1 MLRRDGLVKVL
12 DFGLAKVTE
21 VTSIKTR
28 PDQATVELF
37 QTDAGVIVGTS
48 AYMSPE
54 QTRGIDID
62 SRTDIWSLGVVLY
75 EMVTGS
81 QPFTGGTNSD
91 VIAAILQK
99 EPPDLSKEVPNRDA
113 LRSIF
118 QKSLSKDRNQ
128 RYQTAGEF
136 LNDLKKLKQQSET
149 QSIQKGLI
157 TSKSF
162 VSSSVRSRL
171 VKFVP
176 LALVVAVLGFAYYK
190 LIQPRPKETVRTVPR
205 VIPFTT
211 FPGREQ
217 QPTFS
222 PDGNQIAFSWNGEK
236 GDNFD
241 IYVKLV
247 NSEAAPLRLTSNPA
261 DDIFPAWSPDGQQ
274 IAFVRH
280 VGPKIDIFTISVLGG
295 AERKVY
301 SGTSAFFSLYEFGN
315 GLSWAPDGKYLA
327 FSGQRSTHQPNGIFL
342 LSMETLEAH
351 QLTTPPEGFLGDST
365 PAFSPDGKLLAFVR
379 GASSRD
385 VEVYVM
391 PATGGEPKRLT
402 FDNRSG
408 RSIGWTA
415 DGKSI
420 VFSSWFYGGLRLFK
434 VLATGGTPEQ
444 LDVGT
449 EFASTLAIS
458 RQGNRLAYSQE
469 SRDTNIWRIELQGTA
484 QKGSQ
489 TRLISSTRQDYSPQY
504 SADGKKI
511 AFTSGRTGTNE
522 IWVCDADGQNSVP
535 ITAFGGPDVGSPRW
549 SPNGEQIAFDS
560 LAPGHRDVYVVGA
573 QGGRPRR
580 LNSDDFDN
588 VRPSWSH
595 DGQWIYFGSNRSGDW
610 QLWKVPAA
618 GGQPLQATKQGGR
631 EGFEST
637 DGRFIYYTKGFGL
650 AGLWKVSTVS
660 GEETLVVDGVHQGFW
675 ALLDQG
681 VYFVNPDATPNAT
694 IEYFNFATNRKTK
707 VAEIEKNLQ
716 LVYPSLA
723 VSPNGQSLLFV
734 QSDSFESDLMLV
746 EGFH

>member
-1 MLRRDGLVKVL
+1 LR
-12 DFGLAKVTE
+12 
-21 VTSIKTR
+21 
-28 PDQATVELF
+28 
-37 QTDAGVIVGTS
+37 
-48 AYMSPE
+48 
-54 QTRGIDID
+54 
-62 SRTDIWSLGVVLY
+62 
-75 EMVTGS
+75 
-81 QPFTGGTNSD
+81 
-91 VIAAILQK
+91 
-99 EPPDLSKEVPNRDA
+99 
-113 LRSIF
+113 
-118 QKSLSKDRNQ
+118 KDRDQ
-128 RYQTAGEF
+128 RYQTVGEF
-136 LNDLKKLKQQSET
+136 LADLKKLKQQSET
-149 QSIQKGLI
+149 QPNQRRFI
-157 TSKSF
+157 TSKSVARSA
-162 VSSSVRSRL
+162 VSNRL
-171 VKFVP
+171 LRFIP
-176 LALVVAVLGFAYYK
+176 LALIIAVLGFAYYK
-190 LIQPRPKETVRTVPR
+190 LIQPRAKETVRSVPK

-247 NSEAAPLRLTSNPA
+247 NSEGTPLRLTSNPA
-261 DDIFPAWSPDGQQ
+261 EDIFPAWSPDGQQ

-315 GLSWAPDGKYLA
+315 ALSWSPDGKYLA
-327 FSGQRSTHQPNGIFL
+327 FSGQTSTRQPNGIFL
-342 LSMETLEAH
+342 LSLDTLDAH
-351 QLTTPPEGFLGDST
+351 QVTTPPEGFLGDST

-391 PATGGEPKRLT
+391 PAMGGEPKRLT

-408 RSIGWTA
+408 RSVAWTA
-415 DGKSI
+415 DSKSI

-434 VLATGGTPEQ
+434 VLASGGTPEQ

-458 RQGNRLAYSQE
+458 RQGDRLAYSQE
-469 SRDTNIWRIELQGTA
+469 YRDTNIWRIELQGAT
-484 QKGSQ
+484 QKISQ

-522 IWVCDADGQNSVP
+522 IWVCDADGQNPVS
-535 ITAFGGPDVGSPRW
+535 ITSFRGPDVGSPRW

-560 LAPGHRDVYVVGA
+560 LAPGHRDIYVVGA
-573 QGGRPRR
+573 QGGKPRR
-580 LNSDDFDN
+580 LNGDDFDN
-588 VRPSWSH
+588 VRPSWSA
-595 DGQWIYFGSNRSGDW
+595 DGQWIYFGSNRTGDW
-610 QLWKVPAA
+610 QLWKAPAA
-618 GGQPLQATKQGGR
+618 GGQPVQVTKQGGR
-631 EGFEST
+631 EGFESP
-637 DGRFIYYTKGFGL
+637 DGHFVYYTKGFGL
-650 AGLWKVSTVS
+650 AGLWKVSTAG

-675 ALLDQG
+675 ALLDHG
-681 VYFVNPDATPNAT
+681 IYFVNPDSTPNAT

-707 VAEIEKNLQ
+707 IAEMEKNLQ

-723 VSPNGQSLLFV
+723 VSTDGQSLLFV
-734 QSDSFESDLMLV
+734 QSDSFESDIMLV